1 MDIKRIVKTD
11 NSKIK
16 MDVAEITKR
25 RTGLGGEHPLCD
37 TIQLIVIIVFFAAWG
52 LDLFGFFFYSYSTVL
67 IGLVP
72 LPVHLLHAL
81 VSLGFGLYLIEKS
94 HKAVF
99 GENRDQVGLI
109 CSGVYSWVRHPTY
122 LGTLLVCLWLFFAN
136 LSVVSFLVWLV
147 FFIFYDKMATYE
159 EKDLVRIIGEEY
171 IAYQKRVPKWLP
183 KLRSRS

>member
-1 MDIKRIVKTD
+1 MVVVK
-11 NSKIK
+11 IP
-16 MDVAEITKR
+16 KR
-25 RTGLGGEHPLCD
+25 RTGLGAEHPLCD
-37 TIQLIVIIVFFAAWG
+37 TIQLMMIIVFFAAWG

-72 LPVHLLHAL
+72 LSMHLFPAF
-81 VSLGFGLYLIEKS
+81 VSLGFGLYLIEES

-99 GENRDQVGLI
+99 GENQDQLELI
-109 CSGVYSWVRHPTY
+109 CSGVYSWVRHPMY
-122 LGTLLVCLWLFFAN
+122 LGILLVCLGLFFAN
-136 LSVVSFLVWLV
+136 LSVLSFLVWLV
-147 FFIFYDKMATYE
+147 FFIFYDRMATYE